1 MRKGVLP
8 LLIFGLAG
16 LALLVGLGVWQVQRL
31 AWKEGVLDE
40 IAAKIS
46 AAPVGLPARAG
57 EADRYLPVRAE
68 GRIGAQ
74 ALRVLVSQKQ
84 VGAGYRLISVLET
97 GGRRVLLD
105 RGFIP
110 VAREVPV
117 PPEGDV
123 VVTGNLHWPDDRTG
137 ATPANDVAGNIWFSR
152 DIAQMAGVLG
162 TESLLIV
169 ARELSPPERAV
180 EPLPVDGARIPND
193 HLEYAVTW
201 FSFALIWAVIVA
213 VLIRRQIG
221 AAKGVR
227 T

>member
-137 ATPANDVAGNIWFSR
+137 ATPANDVAGNIWFAR

-169 ARELSPPERAV
+169 ARDLSPPERAV